1 MTEGRPRGQ
10 SNFPQGK
17 RPAENAH
24 FILLGAT
31 GEAGKF
37 LSAVGKNMTPGKR
50 QRSLARV
57 KHVGRAV
64 GRHVRGRPKLSFFHD
79 FSPSPR
85 PKSAEFLG

>member
-1 MTEGRPRGQ
+1 MTKSPPRGQ

-37 LSAVGKNMTPGKR
+37 LSARGKNMLPNKR
-50 QRSLARV
+50 WRSLARV
-57 KHVGRAV
+57 KHIGRAV
-64 GRHVRGRPKLSFFHD
+64 GTHHCRRPKLSFFRY